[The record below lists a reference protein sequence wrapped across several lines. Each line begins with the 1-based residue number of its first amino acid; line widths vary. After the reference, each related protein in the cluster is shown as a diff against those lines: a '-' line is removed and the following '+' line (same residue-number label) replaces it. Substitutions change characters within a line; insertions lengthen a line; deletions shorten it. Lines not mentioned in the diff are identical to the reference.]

1 MSPTLHRIV
10 FWVGVA
16 GLIGAHMWPRLVS
29 SHEPTKL
36 WFGWLPSDM
45 AYHLLWI
52 IAAALWVAYMTG
64 PVWASEEHADV

>member
-1 MSPTLHRIV
+1 
-10 FWVGVA
+10 
-16 GLIGAHMWPRLVS
+16 MWPRLVPS
-29 SHEPTKL
+29 EAPTKL

-64 PVWASEEHADV
+64 PVWAAEEEGDV